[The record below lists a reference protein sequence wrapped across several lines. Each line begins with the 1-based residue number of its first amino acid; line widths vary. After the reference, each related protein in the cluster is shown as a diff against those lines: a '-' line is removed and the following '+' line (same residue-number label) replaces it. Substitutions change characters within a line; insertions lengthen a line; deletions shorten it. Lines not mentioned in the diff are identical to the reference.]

1 MRLFN
6 FTFVNGTKTTTA
18 MESTSPSRNLITS
31 GVNGADGI
39 AALQIGGGFFFSSAT
54 VIGDDTDDDPYGNAN
69 LYNSSRISNTT
80 ELAVTQSFSA
90 AMTGS
95 AQTDFIFLLE
105 KDYRG

>member
-6 FTFVNGTKTTTA
+6 FTFVNSTKTTAAIEDTDP
-18 MESTSPSRNLITS
+18 SPNLITS

-39 AALQIGGGFFFSSAT
+39 AALRNGGSFFFSSAA
-54 VIGDDTDDDPYGNAN
+54 VVGDDTDEDPYGNAN
-69 LYNSSRISNTT
+69 LYNSSRISNAT

-105 KDYRG
+105 RDHRG